1 MGIRFMLFPLGKIRK
16 LNRRFLWV
24 GSKLDVIFYSLK
36 YDLIDADI
44 GADAQEY
51 LTASFISAAIY
62 LMLGAF
68 FGLLL
73 ANFRGISGQPVFL
86 ISAGIGIFF
95 FALFFALHILYP
107 RIIAKQ
113 KSAEIDESLI
123 FALNNIMIQ
132 LSSGIGLYD
141 AMANASKA
149 GYGIVSNEF
158 GKIVDDINSGMGELK
173 AIEKAALKSK
183 SDYFKKA
190 LWQVIT
196 SMRSGASLYGALG
209 SVVESLNRKQS
220 RAIRNYSAELNL
232 WILIFLL
239 GAAAIPSLGI
249 TFVIMLSALGGASI
263 KEIDLI
269 FIAIGALLFQV
280 FVIGL
285 VRTRVPKVITE

>member
-1 MGIRFMLFPLGKIRK
+1 MLFPLGKIRK
-16 LNRRFLWV
+16 LNRRFLWI
-24 GSKLDVIFYSLK
+24 GSRLEIFFYSLK

-44 GADAQEY
+44 ENDIQEY

-62 LMLGAF
+62 FLLGAF
-68 FGLLL
+68 FGFLL
-73 ANFRGISGQPVFL
+73 AYIRGISGQLAFF
-86 ISAGIGIFF
+86 ISAGIGLSFF
-95 FALFFALHILYP
+95 VLFFALHILYP
-107 RIIAKQ
+107 KIIAKQ

-149 GYGIVSNEF
+149 GYGIVSKEF
-158 GKIVDDINSGMGELK
+158 GKIVDDINSGMCELK

-196 SMRSGASLYGALG
+196 SMRSGASLYGALS
-209 SVVESLNRKQS
+209 SVVDSLNRKQS

-232 WILIFLL
+232 WILIFLS

-263 KEIDLI
+263 KEIDLV
-269 FIAIGALLFQV
+269 FIAAGAILFQI